1 MDFPDLALPRAG
13 GGTVARADLVGRPW
27 IVYLSRHLG
36 CSVCQR
42 HLRRSVE
49 TKTAI
54 RAAGADLLV
63 VLPTSPGRA
72 EDWQQSNNAQNV
84 TVIGDEDCALYHALN
99 IGRGTPRKLLLD
111 PRSWREATGE
121 LLHGHFPS
129 KHRGADGFQLG
140 ADLVLDAEGR
150 IVFIHRPATAA
161 DRIPV
166 EQLLRYV

>member
-1 MDFPDLALPRAG
+1 MDFPDVGLPLAG
-13 GGTVARADLVGRPW
+13 GGTVSRADLVGRPW

-42 HLRRSVE
+42 HLRHAVE

-72 EDWQQSNNAQNV
+72 EAWQQSNNARDV
-84 TVIGDEDCALYHALN
+84 KVIGDQDCVLYCALD

-111 PRSWREATGE
+111 SQSWREAARE
-121 LLHGHFPS
+121 LLHGRFPT

-140 ADLVLDAEGR
+140 ADMVLDAKGR
-150 IVFIHRPATAA
+150 IAFIHRPSTAA
-161 DRIPV
+161 DRVPV
-166 EQLLRYV
+166 EQLLTYV